1 MVLEL
6 EDVPLKERE
15 PLQRRGSKFPI
26 PISPYPS
33 GTLQGLLTP
42 YTPIGRNFEETGD
55 MGDRKFAPISVPS
68 FFLDTFLPHVHS
80 VRICFN
86 ISSLTYRRYRE
97 RISPPVIDGT
107 EIGEPLITSFA
118 IM

>member
-55 MGDRKFAPISVPS
+55 MGIGNLLQ
-68 FFLDTFLPHVHS
+68 FLFHHS
-80 VRICFN
+80 RHGPLLRSIL
-86 ISSLTYRRYRE
+86 SLRRPCLYQLKDHD
-97 RISPPVIDGT
+97 VNDGT
-107 EIGEPLITSFA
+107 EIGEPLI
-118 IM
+118 IQ

>member
-15 PLQRRGSKFPI
+15 PLQWRGSKFPI

-55 MGDRKFAPISVPS
+55 MGIGNLLQFLFHHS
-68 FFLDTFLPHVHS
+68 FSIP
-80 VRICFN
+80 
-86 ISSLTYRRYRE
+86 SSLMSIQFVSASTLVVLHIEGIEKEYHLR
-97 RISPPVIDGT
+97 
-107 EIGEPLITSFA
+107 
-118 IM
+118 